1 LKKIK
6 VEKQK
11 ALADEPASDNP
22 DSAFIIFRYP
32 DGDRRAERRFLKSH
46 TVQNLYDYVDSLG
59 SDVFMEGD
67 KYELIQP
74 FPFKL
79 YSDFT
84 KMLEEEKLFP
94 NAVLQIREI

>member
-1 LKKIK
+1 
-6 VEKQK
+6 
-11 ALADEPASDNP
+11 
-22 DSAFIIFRYP
+22 
-32 DGDRRAERRFLKSH
+32 
-46 TVQNLYDYVDSLG
+46 
-59 SDVFMEGD
+59 MEGD